1 MAKVKGPCVAPEPD
15 DFLTALEGQKIIS
28 AEVTDDGMHMHL
40 EDGRTVILVGS
51 FCGYIGVLEQHSI
64 Q

>member
-1 MAKVKGPCVAPEPD
+1 MKIPPPSPKGD
-15 DFLTALEGQKIIS
+15 DFLDALAGQKIVS

-40 EDGRTVILVGS
+40 EDGRTVILMGS
-51 FCGYIGVLEQHSI
+51 FVGCIGVLEKYSI